1 MNRARNT
8 DHAART
14 CQRFGLFYSQNNKI
28 VWLSNMAEH
37 FWRNSRGA
45 QRFVGFYYL
54 SVRFRCWLAERQTP
68 ITWRAGWKYCIL
80 LPYAEK
86 QPTRD
91 TIWTDILFIQTSLVK
106 FLTNLHQCHS
116 TNQYVYVVK
125 SHPSLTTTTTTFP
138 CNEKS
143 WKKFIKDFIWR
154 IQLHC
159 LHCYCYCYQIYFNL
173 KTLHMRRQ
181 IKSFTDNHIFDGIG
195 KIEDTK
201 NNKEI
206 YAKCSMKKADIK
218 GSTSSVHRIWK
229 CETNCLAAKRGWITY
244 MST

>member
-1 MNRARNT
+1 MQSKRAEYTVLLRCLWSFAHVVHRDQMNRARNI

-14 CQRFGLFYSQNNKI
+14 CQRFSLFYSQNNKI

-91 TIWTDILFIQTSLVK
+91 NLNRHSVYSNIIGGVFDKSTSV
-106 FLTNLHQCHS
+106 
-116 TNQYVYVVK
+116 
-125 SHPSLTTTTTTFP
+125 SLYESIRLCCQEFSSSFF
-138 CNEKS
+138 NDDDDDDVS
-143 WKKFIKDFIWR
+143 LQWKK
-154 IQLHC
+154 
-159 LHCYCYCYQIYFNL
+159 L
-173 KTLHMRRQ
+173 K
-181 IKSFTDNHIFDGIG
+181 K
-195 KIEDTK
+195 
-201 NNKEI
+201 
-206 YAKCSMKKADIK
+206 
-218 GSTSSVHRIWK
+218 VH
-229 CETNCLAAKRGWITY
+229 
-244 MST
+244 